1 MQLATQS
8 LEPSDRDPRL
18 LTLPQML
25 AVVIAIIIIGGGLL
39 LACPN
44 PKGF

>member
-1 MQLATQS
+1 MT
-8 LEPSDRDPRL
+8 PRL

-25 AVVIAIIIIGGGLL
+25 AVALAIILIGGGLL

-44 PKGF
+44 PEGF

>member
-1 MQLATQS
+1 MSTPRILS
-8 LEPSDRDPRL
+8 LPE
-18 LTLPQML
+18 ML
-25 AVVIAIIIIGGGLL
+25 AIIAAIILIGGGLL